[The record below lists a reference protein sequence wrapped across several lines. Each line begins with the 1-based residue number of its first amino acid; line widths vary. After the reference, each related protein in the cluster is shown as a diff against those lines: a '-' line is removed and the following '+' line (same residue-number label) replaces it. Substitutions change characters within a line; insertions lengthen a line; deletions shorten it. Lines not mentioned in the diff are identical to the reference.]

1 MLLRNF
7 EVKFS
12 HITIECVFVYIYAT
26 LHVILLFYF
35 FIFFHFSSS
44 KKKRKETSYV
54 HF

>member
-7 EVKFS
+7 EVRFS

-35 FIFFHFSSS
+35 LNFFLFFNS
-44 KKKRKETSYV
+44 KKKGKETSYV